1 MVTRNQKLVA
11 HFIDCNCLP
20 TSVVVG
26 GPVEAGA
33 NASRWDGTIRR
44 AFYNGWKSIHG
55 LKHQTV
61 DNAYMC
67 GPMYK
72 FT

>member
-11 HFIDCNCLP
+11 HFIDCYCLH

-33 NASRWDGTIRR
+33 NASR
-44 AFYNGWKSIHG
+44 
-55 LKHQTV
+55 
-61 DNAYMC
+61 
-67 GPMYK
+67 
-72 FT
+72 